1 MQNRIVKSTLAVSK
15 LRRWNAGKDMANK
28 GEKNESRYMKV
39 TTLANLGAAPQKAK
53 ESIGIPGRRSHSSD
67 GAQVRVRSEYSTVSL
82 FFWFFDKTAA
92 MLQHG
97 VIN

>member
-1 MQNRIVKSTLAVSK
+1 MQNRIVKSTLAVSI

-67 GAQVRVRSEYSTVSL
+67 GAQVRVRSESMESSTVSL
-82 FFWFFDKTAA
+82 FFF
-92 MLQHG
+92 
-97 VIN
+97 

>member
-1 MQNRIVKSTLAVSK
+1 
-15 LRRWNAGKDMANK
+15 MANK

-67 GAQVRVRSEYSTVSL
+67 GAQVRVRSESSTVSL

>member
-67 GAQVRVRSEYSTVSL
+67 GAQVRVRSESSQPFH
-82 FFWFFDKTAA
+82 FFFF
-92 MLQHG
+92 
-97 VIN
+97 